1 MLFKKDFIIQHR
13 WGGELIAPETRI
25 SLDLLIDGSGARIQ
39 IDAPFHGDA
48 PPQDPPGS
56 TWALWEYE
64 VVELFLV
71 DEDGSYL
78 ELEFGP
84 HGHFLGLRLAAPR
97 EMVSTHLKLDYR
109 SQIVDKRWFG
119 KAFIST
125 EHLPIKL
132 SRWNAFAIS
141 GNGSAR
147 QYLTWSRLP
156 GQYPDFHQPQHFPRV

>member
-1 MLFKKDFIIQHR
+1 MT
-13 WGGELIAPETRI
+13 PEARVKIDLRI
-25 SLDLLIDGSGARIQ
+25 DTAGAHVKIES
-39 IDAPFHGDA
+39 PYHGDA
-48 PPQDPPGS
+48 PPQEPPGS

-109 SQIVDKRWFG
+109 SHIVDKRWFG
-119 KAFIST
+119 KAFISA